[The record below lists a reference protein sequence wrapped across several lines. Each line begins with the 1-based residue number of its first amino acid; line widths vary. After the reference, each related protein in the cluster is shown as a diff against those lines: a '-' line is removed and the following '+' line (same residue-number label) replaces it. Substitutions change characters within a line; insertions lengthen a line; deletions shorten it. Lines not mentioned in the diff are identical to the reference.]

1 MAADLS
7 AVQAYQAAIRTAQQ
21 SSLGSAQD
29 AASGGAGMD
38 FGALVTSAVAD
49 TGQTLAT
56 AEQMT
61 AAGAAGEAELID
73 VVTAVSAAEI
83 SLETV
88 VAVRD
93 EVVKAYQEILRM
105 PI

>member
-7 AVQAYQAAIRTAQQ
+7 AVQAYQAAIRAAQQ
-21 SSLGSAQD
+21 STQSSGSANESAGVD
-29 AASGGAGMD
+29 FGSMVSGAIAETGGA
-38 FGALVTSAVAD
+38 L
-49 TGQTLAT
+49 QQ

-61 AAGAAGEAELID
+61 AAAATGDAELID
-73 VVTAVSAAEI
+73 VVTAVSAAELQ
-83 SLETV
+83 LETV

-93 EVVKAYQEILRM
+93 EVVRAYQEILRM

>member
-7 AVQAYQAAIRTAQQ
+7 AVQAYQAAVRSAASAGGQA
-21 SSLGSAQD
+21 GAAQD
-29 AASGGAGMD
+29 TPEID
-38 FGALVTSAVAD
+38 FGGLVANAINETS
-49 TGQTLAT
+49 GTLGH
-56 AEQMT
+56 AERMT
-61 AAGAAGEAELID
+61 AASATGQAELVD
-73 VVTAVSAAEI
+73 VATAVSAAEI

-93 EVVKAYQEILRM
+93 EVVRAYQEILRM

>member
-7 AVQAYQAAIRTAQQ
+7 AVQAYQAAMR
-21 SSLGSAQD
+21 SAQSAGGQGAATQD
-29 AASGGAGMD
+29 ASQID
-38 FGALVTSAVAD
+38 FGGLVANAINETS
-49 TGQTLAT
+49 GTLGH

-61 AAGAAGEAELID
+61 AASATGQAELID
-73 VVTAVSAAEI
+73 VATAVSAAEI

-93 EVVKAYQEILRM
+93 EVVRAYQEILRM

>member
-1 MAADLS
+1 MYSAAAPPASSAALADALAAAMARPPDAT
-7 AVQAYQAAIRTAQQ
+7 AA
-21 SSLGSAQD
+21 
-29 AASGGAGMD
+29 GAGMD

-61 AAGAAGEAELID
+61 AAGAAGEAELIE

>member
-1 MAADLS
+1 MADLS
-7 AVQAYQAAIRTAQQ
+7 AVQAYQAAVRA
-21 SSLGSAQD
+21 AQD
-29 AASGGAGMD
+29 TVKGQDAKETAGID
-38 FGALVTSAVAD
+38 FGGLVTEAVQN
-49 TGQTLAT
+49 TGAALNN

-61 AAGAAGEAELID
+61 AAAAVGDADLVD
-73 VVTAVSAAEI
+73 VVTAVSAAEL

-93 EVVKAYQEILRM
+93 EVVRAYQEILKM